1 MSANTIFHLVSSLVL
16 SFDTDS
22 LSAMIMGTRAVN
34 ETSRKFTMSEEGPY
48 LGPYRK
54 IYEDIMSQRYSWV
67 IKICSLVFFNYS
79 ALDASIFKSL
89 CPLLREVPEDSKTPT
104 CKVWMILCHVIAI
117 ERKLLFSKIDLIWI
131 SSVCATLLLAI
142 LSAKFCANFASWGC
156 FGILRVFLSITQKS
170 FSKNGQ

>member
-34 ETSRKFTMSEEGPY
+34 ETSRNFTMSEEGSY

-79 ALDASIFKSL
+79 ALDASIFKI
-89 CPLLREVPEDSKTPT
+89 PVPIIK
-104 CKVWMILCHVIAI
+104 
-117 ERKLLFSKIDLIWI
+117 R
-131 SSVCATLLLAI
+131 SS
-142 LSAKFCANFASWGC
+142 
-156 FGILRVFLSITQKS
+156 
-170 FSKNGQ
+170 

>member
-54 IYEDIMSQRYSWV
+54 IYEEYEDIMSQRYSWV

-79 ALDASIFKSL
+79 ALDASIFKI
-89 CPLLREVPEDSKTPT
+89 PLPIIKR
-104 CKVWMILCHVIAI
+104 
-117 ERKLLFSKIDLIWI
+117 
-131 SSVCATLLLAI
+131 SS
-142 LSAKFCANFASWGC
+142 
-156 FGILRVFLSITQKS
+156 
-170 FSKNGQ
+170 

>member
-1 MSANTIFHLVSSLVL
+1 MTSNQNVRQYYILFIISLVL

-67 IKICSLVFFNYS
+67 IRICSLVFFNYS
-79 ALDASIFKSL
+79 CINLQN
-89 CPLLREVPEDSKTPT
+89 P
-104 CKVWMILCHVIAI
+104 
-117 ERKLLFSKIDLIWI
+117 
-131 SSVCATLLLAI
+131 
-142 LSAKFCANFASWGC
+142 SAHY
-156 FGILRVFLSITQKS
+156 
-170 FSKNGQ
+170 

>member
-67 IKICSLVFFNYS
+67 IKICSLVFRS
-79 ALDASIFKSL
+79 G
-89 CPLLREVPEDSKTPT
+89 R
-104 CKVWMILCHVIAI
+104 
-117 ERKLLFSKIDLIWI
+117 I
-131 SSVCATLLLAI
+131 SSVYIVGCGLL
-142 LSAKFCANFASWGC
+142 WVVVGHT
-156 FGILRVFLSITQKS
+156 FL
-170 FSKNGQ
+170 NL